1 MVAAGGG
8 RGWAPDGGG
17 APLPADAVRD
27 APPAGAPP
35 PAAAAR
41 QGGGVRG
48 AGGGGQGE
56 DQDILNSVTEVVIAS
71 SH

>member
-1 MVAAGGG
+1 MVVAGGG
-8 RGWAPDGGG
+8 RGWPPDGGG

-27 APPAGAPP
+27 APGAGAPP
-35 PAAAAR
+35 PAAAAG